1 MGVGGI
7 MKDVKEGQRPEGP
20 TGAEP
25 EITPE
30 MVYSVFTTLESK
42 GLIHHMEG
50 GAYVPTERGWKLL
63 REKASGKEVITAHG
77 HGNILARDEGCF
89 EITTNK
95 NPKGEDSVIAVR
107 ADKSCKDL
115 SDAFKTAAKS
125 ATKMEITIESGD
137 VVENI
142 IAYGSP
148 ALKLIDAN
156 EIVVRKSDLIDGKTV
171 AILADKAANEL
182 SGTMK
187 KKLKDPKTEVKIT
200 FEIK

>member
-1 MGVGGI
+1 VVEEI
-7 MKDVKEGQRPEGP
+7 KESQRPEGP
-20 TGAEP
+20 AGAEP

-30 MVYSVFTTLESK
+30 MVQSVFTTLESK
-42 GLIHHMEG
+42 GLVRHMKG
-50 GAYVPTERGWKLL
+50 GAYVPTERGWKLI
-63 REKASGKEVITAHG
+63 RGTVAGKEVITARG
-77 HGNILARDEGCF
+77 HEKIVARDESCF

-95 NPKGEDSVIAVR
+95 IPKGEDNVIAVR
-107 ADKSCKDL
+107 ANKGCKRLKED
-115 SDAFKTAAKS
+115 FKVAVKS
-125 ATKMEITIESGD
+125 ASKIFITIEAGG

-171 AILADKAANEL
+171 AILADKSANEF
-182 SGTMK
+182 SKAMK
-187 KKLKDPKTEVKIT
+187 EELKNPKTEVKIT

>member
-1 MGVGGI
+1 
-7 MKDVKEGQRPEGP
+7 MKEVKENQRPDGP

-30 MVYSVFTTLESK
+30 MVKSVFTTLESK
-42 GLIHHMEG
+42 GLVHYMRG

-63 REKASGKEVITAHG
+63 RDVEPAKEKITAYG
-77 HGNILARDEGCF
+77 HDDIIARDENCF
-89 EITTNK
+89 EITTSK

-107 ADKSCKDL
+107 ADKGCKDL
-115 SDAFKTAAKS
+115 HDAFKTAVKS
-125 ATKMEITIESGD
+125 ASKVLITIEAGG

-148 ALKLIDAN
+148 ALKLTDAN

-171 AILADKAANEL
+171 AKLADKSANEFSKAL
-182 SGTMK
+182 K
-187 KKLKDPKTEVKIT
+187 KELKNPKTEVKIT